1 MASRMR
7 PFQRIMEP
15 ADRIAEVMFG
25 LIMALTFTGSISI
38 SDAGRN
44 DVRAMLIGALGC
56 NIAWGLID
64 GIFYVMIGF
73 ADRGRDARA
82 LQAVRNADDPA
93 HAKAL
98 LAQTLPDEVAGVLTE
113 EQLERVRVTLKQ
125 APPPIPPTP
134 GVRDLLAGLAVASL
148 VFGSTLPIAL
158 PFLLFQF
165 DRSYTTLTGLRALGV
180 PVLGSVS
187 HLVFPDGQR
196 RERIQLAAVCASV
209 AGLLFV
215 YGLLLAISANMYRL
229 GIV

>member
-93 HAKAL
+93 QAKAL
-98 LAQTLPDEVAGVLTE
+98 LAQTLPNEVVAVLTE

-125 APPPIPPTP
+125 APAPIPPTP
-134 GVRDLLAGLAVASL
+134 GIRDLLAGLAVASL
-148 VFGSTLPIAL
+148 VFGSTLPIAM
-158 PFLLFQF
+158 PFLLFQDGQLAMRVSNGIAIAMLF
-165 DRSYTTLTGLRALGV
+165 VAGALYARVVGGRAWLIGAVMVVLGIALVAMTIALG
-180 PVLGSVS
+180 G
-187 HLVFPDGQR
+187 
-196 RERIQLAAVCASV
+196 
-209 AGLLFV
+209 
-215 YGLLLAISANMYRL
+215 
-229 GIV
+229 

>member
-93 HAKAL
+93 QAKAL
-98 LAQTLPDEVAGVLTE
+98 LARTLPDQVAAVLTG

-125 APPPIPPTP
+125 APAPIPPTP
-134 GVRDLLAGLAVASL
+134 GIRELLAGLAVASL

-158 PFLLFQF
+158 PFLLFQA
-165 DRSYTTLTGLRALGV
+165 G
-180 PVLGSVS
+180 
-187 HLVFPDGQR
+187 
-196 RERIQLAAVCASV
+196 QLAMRVSNGFVMAV
-209 AGLLFV
+209 
-215 YGLLLAISANMYRL
+215 
-229 GIV
+229 

>member
-98 LAQTLPDEVAGVLTE
+98 LAQTLPDEVAAVLTG
-113 EQLERVRVTLKQ
+113 EQLERVRITLAQ

-158 PFLLFQF
+158 PFLLFQDGQLAMRVSNGIAIAMLF
-165 DRSYTTLTGLRALGV
+165 VAGALYARVVGGRAWLIGAVMVVLGIALVAMTIALG
-180 PVLGSVS
+180 G
-187 HLVFPDGQR
+187 
-196 RERIQLAAVCASV
+196 
-209 AGLLFV
+209 
-215 YGLLLAISANMYRL
+215 
-229 GIV
+229 

>member
-93 HAKAL
+93 QAKAL
-98 LAQTLPDEVAGVLTE
+98 LAQTLPDQVAAVLTE

-125 APPPIPPTP
+125 GPAPIPPKP
-134 GVRDLLAGLAVASL
+134 GIRELLAGLAVASL

-158 PFLLFQF
+158 PFLLFQDGQLAMRVSNGIAIAMLF
-165 DRSYTTLTGLRALGV
+165 VAGALYARVVGGRAWLIGGTMVVLGIALVAMTIALG
-180 PVLGSVS
+180 G
-187 HLVFPDGQR
+187 
-196 RERIQLAAVCASV
+196 
-209 AGLLFV
+209 
-215 YGLLLAISANMYRL
+215 
-229 GIV
+229 

>member
-93 HAKAL
+93 QAKAL
-98 LAQTLPDEVAGVLTE
+98 LAQTLPDQVAAVLTE
-113 EQLERVRVTLKQ
+113 EQLERVRITLKQ
-125 APPPIPPTP
+125 APAPIPPTP
-134 GVRDLLAGLAVASL
+134 GIRDLLAGLAVASL

-158 PFLLFQF
+158 PFLLFQDGQLAMRVSNGIAIAMLF
-165 DRSYTTLTGLRALGV
+165 VAGALYARVVGGRAWLIGATMVALGTMLV
-180 PVLGSVS
+180 AMTIALG
-187 HLVFPDGQR
+187 G
-196 RERIQLAAVCASV
+196 
-209 AGLLFV
+209 
-215 YGLLLAISANMYRL
+215 
-229 GIV
+229 

>member
-93 HAKAL
+93 QAKAL
-98 LAQTLPDEVAGVLTE
+98 LAQTLPDQVAAVLTD

-125 APPPIPPTP
+125 APAPIPPKP
-134 GVRDLLAGLAVASL
+134 GIRELLAGLAVASL

-158 PFLLFQF
+158 PFLLFQDGQLAMRVSNGIAIAMLF
-165 DRSYTTLTGLRALGV
+165 VAGALYARVVGGRAWLIGGTMVVLGIALVAMTIALG
-180 PVLGSVS
+180 G
-187 HLVFPDGQR
+187 
-196 RERIQLAAVCASV
+196 
-209 AGLLFV
+209 
-215 YGLLLAISANMYRL
+215 
-229 GIV
+229 

>member
-1 MASRMR
+1 
-7 PFQRIMEP
+7 MEP

-93 HAKAL
+93 QAKAL
-98 LAQTLPDEVAGVLTE
+98 LAQTLPDEVAAVLTE

-158 PFLLFQF
+158 PFLLFQDGQLAMRVSNGIAIAMLF
-165 DRSYTTLTGLRALGV
+165 VAGALYARVVGGRAWLIGAVMVVLGIALVAMTIALG
-180 PVLGSVS
+180 G
-187 HLVFPDGQR
+187 
-196 RERIQLAAVCASV
+196 
-209 AGLLFV
+209 
-215 YGLLLAISANMYRL
+215 
-229 GIV
+229 

>member
-25 LIMALTFTGSISI
+25 LIMALTFTGSLSI

-93 HAKAL
+93 QAKAL
-98 LAQTLPDEVAGVLTE
+98 LAQTLPDEVTAVLTE

-125 APPPIPPTP
+125 APAPIPPTP
-134 GVRDLLAGLAVASL
+134 GIRDLLAGLAVASL

-158 PFLLFQF
+158 PFLLFQDGQLAMRVSNGIAIAMLF
-165 DRSYTTLTGLRALGV
+165 VAGALYARVVGGRAWLIGATMVALGTMLV
-180 PVLGSVS
+180 AMTIALG
-187 HLVFPDGQR
+187 G
-196 RERIQLAAVCASV
+196 
-209 AGLLFV
+209 
-215 YGLLLAISANMYRL
+215 
-229 GIV
+229 